1 MSFSYLLIDSLLIC
15 LCLMGLCGL
24 FFFQE
29 YIKKISCL
37 SISYTSFLI
46 LVVLM
51 ASRSS
56 YLNETL
62 IIMVS
67 ILAIFSVNLLI
78 GIGIAR
84 NIARAQFDSEK
95 N

>member
-1 MSFSYLLIDSLLIC
+1 MLI
-15 LCLMGLCGL
+15 
-24 FFFQE
+24 
-29 YIKKISCL
+29 
-37 SISYTSFLI
+37 
-46 LVVLM
+46 VLM

-84 NIARAQFDSEK
+84 NIAKAQLDVQK
-95 N
+95 